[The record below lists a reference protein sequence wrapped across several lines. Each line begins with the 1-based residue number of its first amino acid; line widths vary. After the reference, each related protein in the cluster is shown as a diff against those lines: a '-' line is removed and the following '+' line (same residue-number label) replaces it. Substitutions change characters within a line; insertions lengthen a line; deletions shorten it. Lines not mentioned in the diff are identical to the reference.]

1 MCVMIPPRFAPN
13 PMISLGV
20 LVAITVIAV
29 LIEAH
34 LRRLRRR
41 ALQRVAKKWGMT
53 YSPRDRLRLTNKI
66 IGRLPIPGAADVHVS
81 DLIYGGEGERYRY
94 VFTAEYTLGLI
105 RGKRREVRVGT
116 FGEPRGRV
124 GGEPAE
130 SVIFAPEDLSIIEQ
144 YEHFQSIRSKPAATS
159 G

>member
-1 MCVMIPPRFAPN
+1 MVPTRFTPD
-13 PMISLGV
+13 PLVSLGV
-20 LVAITVIAV
+20 LVSITVIAV

-66 IGRLPIPGAADVHVS
+66 IGRLPIPGAADIHVI

-94 VFTAEYTLGLI
+94 VFTTEYTLGLI
-105 RGKRREVRVGT
+105 RGKKREVRVGT
-116 FGEPRGRV
+116 FGEPRGRA

-144 YEHFQSIRSKPAATS
+144 YEYFQSIRAEPTATKK
-159 G
+159 